1 MITRKIAI
9 CDDEFYVQELLYDY
23 LKKLEITSSYH
34 FEIQRFS
41 SGEALLQDIMPDT
54 DILLLD
60 IKMKHLSGM
69 NAARKLRESG
79 INCCIIFITS
89 MIQYA
94 LEGYEVHA
102 FAFIQKPCRY
112 PQFERTMLDALR
124 MQDIRTA
131 NTLSLR
137 RGSAIDT
144 INISHILYAE
154 TLDHVSSIV
163 TVQGKQEYMISLKK
177 LSAELIPYGFGL
189 CHKSFLVNFRQIRSI
204 LPNELLITNRHTIP
218 LSKHRK
224 KEFLEQFTA
233 FMGEQL

>member
-1 MITRKIAI
+1 MITRKIAL
-9 CDDEFYVQELLYDY
+9 CDDETYIQELLYDY
-23 LKKLEITSSYH
+23 LKKLENTCPYH

-41 SGEALLQDIMPDT
+41 SAETMLQDIMPDT

-60 IKMKHLSGM
+60 IKMKQLSGM
-69 NAARKLRESG
+69 DAARKLRGSG

-112 PQFERTMLDALR
+112 AQFERTMLEALR
-124 MQDIRTA
+124 VQEIRTA

-144 INISHILYAE
+144 INIDHILYAE

-163 TVQGKQEYMISLKK
+163 TVQGKQEYVIPLKK
-177 LSAELIPYGFGL
+177 LSTELIPHGFGL
-189 CHKSFLVNFRQIRSI
+189 CHKSFLVNFRRIRSI
-204 LPNELLITNRHTIP
+204 LPSELLLTNQDTIP

-233 FMGEQL
+233 FMGDQL